1 MKKAIKNTT
10 IADRLLFLFLI
21 VASAAGLVYT
31 REALSL
37 GSDVVVE
44 VNGRPVYT
52 LSLDA
57 DTEVPIEGTHG
68 RTVLEIRA
76 SKVRM
81 KEADCSNQTC
91 KKQGWIS
98 RGTIVCLPNNIVVIV
113 GSGTKK
119 DIDAITG

>member
-1 MKKAIKNTT
+1 MKKAIRNTT
-10 IADRLLFLFLI
+10 IADRILFLLLI
-21 VASAAGLVYT
+21 IASVAGLVYT
-31 REALSL
+31 REAFSL

-44 VNGRPVYT
+44 VNGKPLYT

-57 DTEVPIEGTHG
+57 DTEISLEGTRG
-68 RTVLEIRA
+68 RTVLEIKN

-81 KEADCSNQTC
+81 KEADCANQIC
-91 KKQGWIS
+91 IKQGWIS
-98 RGTIVCLPNNIVVIV
+98 KGTIVCLPNNIVVIV